1 MFEKDDEDES
11 SDFINSNYKKSN
23 DGNVDGDALVDLEN
37 DMKQNFEKLQLSA
50 RQDKQE
56 IMAVINEMQN
66 NIKEIQEQNNE
77 QIR

>member
-1 MFEKDDEDES
+1 
-11 SDFINSNYKKSN
+11 
-23 DGNVDGDALVDLEN
+23 
-37 DMKQNFEKLQLSA
+37 MKQNFEKLQLSA